1 VIHFS
6 ADSHWNH
13 TNIIQH
19 SHRPF
24 SSIEE
29 MNEEL
34 ITRWNS
40 VVSLTDTVYHLGDIL
55 FRTKG
60 KESGTKILN
69 RLNGQIFLI
78 LGNHDKHNLKQF
90 KDRFEL
96 WPTGRW
102 DEQLRMIKIEDDDAP
117 NGIREIVLCH
127 YSMRVWQNSHHG
139 SFMLHGHSHG
149 SLEDLSNSLS
159 FDVGVDCHNYYPIS
173 YEKVKEIMSKK
184 IFVPIDHHTGDRE

>member
-1 VIHFS
+1 VIFFT

-13 TNIIQH
+13 KNICLH

-24 SSIEE
+24 LSVEE

-40 VVSLTDTVYHLGDIL
+40 VVSLTDTVYHTGDIL
-55 FRTKG
+55 FRTRG
-60 KESGTKILN
+60 RESGWNILD
-69 RLNGQIFLI
+69 RLNGRIYLV

-102 DEQLRMIKIEDDDAP
+102 DEQLVKIKIEDEDAP
-117 NGIREIVLCH
+117 KGIREIVLCH
-127 YSMRVWQNSHHG
+127 YAMRVWQNSHHG
-139 SFMLHGHSHG
+139 TWMLHGHSHG
-149 SLEDLSNSLS
+149 SLEDLSTSLS

-173 YEKVKEIMSKK
+173 YQRVKEIMSKK
-184 IFVPIDHHTGDRE
+184 TFVPIDHHTGDRE

>member
-1 VIHFS
+1 
-6 ADSHWNH
+6 
-13 TNIIQH
+13 
-19 SHRPF
+19 
-24 SSIEE
+24 

-60 KESGTKILN
+60 KESGTNILN
-69 RLNGQIFLI
+69 RLNGRIFLI

-102 DEQLRMIKIEDDDAP
+102 DEQLRKIKIEDSDAP
-117 NGIREIVLCH
+117 NGIQEIVLCH
-127 YSMRVWQNSHHG
+127 YAMRTWEGSHHG
-139 SFMLHGHSHG
+139 KFHLHGHSHG
-149 SLEDLSNSLS
+149 SLEDIPTSLS

-173 YEKVKEIMSKK
+173 YERVKKIMSKK
-184 IFVPIDHHTGDRE
+184 TFVPVDHHTGDRE